1 MFLSVFLLYLGK
13 NGIERIIE
21 LKLTDEEKEQLHA
34 SAKAVKE
41 MMDVLDKLEEKNR

>member
-1 MFLSVFLLYLGK
+1 VGVPVVLGK

-21 LKLTDEEKEQLHA
+21 LNLTDKEKEQLGE

-41 MMDVLDKLEEKNR
+41 MMEVLDKMKEKNR